1 MSANEIWVNNDGLEV
16 RFGSE
21 QGADALGGHV
31 QSYGEFLETVLDIVG
46 TNVPTADAPVDKKIM
61 IPPGAYIESATFFV
75 DTAFTSGG
83 SATLDLGL
91 MNDDGDGTYSTLD
104 DNGIDVALA
113 VAALAADARV
123 ACNGAQ
129 INTSPANSTNAA
141 LPTVFSYGFNTAAF
155 TAGRGR
161 LVVKWRPAVT

>member
-1 MSANEIWVNNDGLEV
+1 M
-16 RFGSE
+16 
-21 QGADALGGHV
+21 
-31 QSYGEFLETVLDIVG
+31 
-46 TNVPTADAPVDKKIM
+46 
-61 IPPGAYIESATFFV
+61 

-104 DNGIDVALA
+104 DNGIDAALA
-113 VAALAADARV
+113 VASLVADARV

-129 INTSPANSTNAA
+129 VNTSPANSADAT
-141 LPTVFSYGFNTAAF
+141 LPTVFSYGYNTAAF

-161 LVVKWRPAVT
+161 LIIKWRPTVT